1 MRIMLNDS
9 LHFLN
14 RWVVSKIKT
23 GGWAETDGRIE
34 SGDVIEAVDE
44 VECKGSSL
52 ETITAMLQ
60 GVEGSACSVSLVKP
74 SGERITVEGIRQK
87 CV

>member
-1 MRIMLNDS
+1 
-9 LHFLN
+9 
-14 RWVVSKIKT
+14 VSKIKT
-23 GGWAETDGRIE
+23 GGWAEADGRIE
-34 SGDVIEAVDE
+34 SGDTIEAVDE

-60 GVEGSACSVSLVKP
+60 GVEGSPCSVTIVKP
-74 SGERITVEGIRQK
+74 SGERMTVQGIRQK